1 MCSKNF
7 FYIMLILRGRVFV
20 HCWKLLSQ
28 KGCLPQYFSLLLSIT
43 HKLQAASDDYLK
55 HRVFFFL
62 SNLSMKDRQQQST
75 LTGTKPQKGGEGM
88 HCCPGILH
96 VSPGARFICYSP
108 TWPDGDLALSTTGGR
123 PQEFPRN
130 SRIWTQG
137 TTWIFPI

>member
-1 MCSKNF
+1 
-7 FYIMLILRGRVFV
+7 MLILRYGVFA

-62 SNLSMKDRQQQST
+62 SNLSMRDRQQPST
-75 LTGTKPQKGGEGM
+75 LIGTKSQKRGGEGALLPS
-88 HCCPGILH
+88 HPSHEAWNSLY
-96 VSPGARFICYSP
+96 RYSP
-108 TWPDGDLALSTTGGR
+108 TCLNGDLALSATRAR
-123 PQEFPRN
+123 PQEFPKN

-137 TTWIFPI
+137 NTWVFSI